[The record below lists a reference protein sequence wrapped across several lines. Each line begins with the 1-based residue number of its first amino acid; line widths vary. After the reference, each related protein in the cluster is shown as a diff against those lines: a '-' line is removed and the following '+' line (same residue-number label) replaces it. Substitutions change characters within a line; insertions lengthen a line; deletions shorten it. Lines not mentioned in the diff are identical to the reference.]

1 MADVTKDDRIFLTVQ
16 EALDL
21 LDDGEEV
28 HSFASPAGGMLLGAD
43 WSRAEAIAAIENA
56 KTREVAGPAA
66 QGMKHGL
73 AIATSTG
80 YYFLKTK
87 TRRLSK

>member
-1 MADVTKDDRIFLTVQ
+1 MAEITKDDRIFLTVE
-16 EALDL
+16 EALAL

-28 HSFASPAGGMLLGAD
+28 HSFASPAGGVLIGAD
-43 WSRAEAIAAIENA
+43 WSREDAIKAIENA

-73 AIATSTG
+73 AIMTSTG

-87 TRRLSK
+87 TARMTA